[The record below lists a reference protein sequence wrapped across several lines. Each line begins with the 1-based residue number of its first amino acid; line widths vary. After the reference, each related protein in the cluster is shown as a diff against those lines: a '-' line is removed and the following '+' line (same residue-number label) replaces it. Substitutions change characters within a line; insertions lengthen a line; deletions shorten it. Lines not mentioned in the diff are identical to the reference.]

1 MAKKFKKLKNT
12 VMSSFQAKIGQKKM
26 RKGEN
31 KNYRS
36 VPFLHDAYQ
45 KFQKNC
51 KKNQKIKK
59 YHYGFISCQNR
70 LENVEKERK

>member
-12 VMSSFQAKIGQKKM
+12 VMNSFQAKIGQKKM

-36 VPFLHDAYQ
+36 VPFLHDALPISLNT
-45 KFQKNC
+45 KFQKNS
-51 KKNQKIKK
+51 KKIQKVKK
-59 YHYGFISCQNR
+59 HHYRFF
-70 LENVEKERK
+70 